1 VLKGPREAELR
12 TAFRNAG
19 IDALELATDDD
30 LMDAI
35 LRFADLRKRRSRL
48 AAGGALPPH
57 LEYR

>member
-1 VLKGPREAELR
+1 M
-12 TAFRNAG
+12 AFRHAG

-35 LRFADLRKRRSRL
+35 LRFADMRKRRSRV
-48 AAGGALPPH
+48 AAGGALPQH